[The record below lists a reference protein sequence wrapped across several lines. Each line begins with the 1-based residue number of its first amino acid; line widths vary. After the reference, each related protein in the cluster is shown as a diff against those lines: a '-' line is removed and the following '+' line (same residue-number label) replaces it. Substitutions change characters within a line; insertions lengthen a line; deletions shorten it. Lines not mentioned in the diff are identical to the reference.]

1 MIELNVY
8 KNNDETSEQYGKAYA
23 RVDYKEQYDVS
34 KLARHMSEHN
44 APFSEGTILGIL
56 TDMVK
61 CIRELTLN
69 GNTVKIE
76 NLAIFKA
83 SVESNPCSRYGVM
96 RASIGEPT
104 TKVGNMTTETGNA
117 VKSMKLLAQATGEY
131 MREELNKDV
140 VLGWTTKAQEL
151 INADKAVMAGGSG
164 GTTTNGTNGG
174 GTNTN
179 GGQNGGG
186 TNPTNGGGTNNGGGD
201 NGGGGGNNDAPLDE
215 G

>member
-8 KNNDETSEQYGKAYA
+8 KNNDETSEQFGKTYA

-104 TKVGNMTTETGNA
+104 TKVGDVTTETGNA

-151 INADKAVMAGGSG
+151 INADKALMAGGSG
-164 GTTTNGTNGG
+164 GTTTNDTNGTNGG

-179 GGQNGGG
+179 G
-186 TNPTNGGGTNNGGGD
+186 TNPTNGGGNNGGGD
-201 NGGGGGNNDAPLDE
+201 NGGGNNDAPLDE

>member
-8 KNNDETSEQYGKAYA
+8 KNNDETSEQFGKTYA

-96 RASIGEPT
+96 RASIGDPT
-104 TKVGNMTTETGNA
+104 TKVGDVTTETGNA

-151 INADKAVMAGGSG
+151 INADKALMAGGSG
-164 GTTTNGTNGG
+164 GTTTNDTNGTNGG

-179 GGQNGGG
+179 G
-186 TNPTNGGGTNNGGGD
+186 TNPTNGGGNNGGGD
-201 NGGGGGNNDAPLDE
+201 NGGGNNDAPLDE

>member
-8 KNNDETSEQYGKAYA
+8 KNNDETSEQFGKTYA

-104 TKVGNMTTETGNA
+104 TKVGDVTTETGNA

-151 INADKAVMAGGSG
+151 INADKALMAGGSG
-164 GTTTNGTNGG
+164 GTTTNDTNGQNGG

-179 GGQNGGG
+179 G
-186 TNPTNGGGTNNGGGD
+186 TNPTNGGGNNGGGD

>member
-104 TKVGNMTTETGNA
+104 TKVGNVTTETGNA

-164 GTTTNGTNGG
+164 GTTTNDTNGTNGG

-179 GGQNGGG
+179 G
-186 TNPTNGGGTNNGGGD
+186 TNPTNGGGTNNGGND